1 MTRGLLIAAVLL
13 AIGLSG
19 SGHAQEPGPRP
30 VKLVTLEDEQAAL
43 RREFFG
49 RVVARQTVDLAFQ
62 VSGQIMKLPVIEG
75 ARLEEGEMIAQLD
88 LEPFTLD
95 LRQAEL
101 EQRQA
106 SRELDRQR
114 TLGASTV
121 SQVTID
127 DAETDAEL
135 ATIAVRDAQFALDQ
149 ATLGAPF
156 DALVAN
162 RNVANFTTVSP
173 GTPVVR
179 LHDMSETRIEIEVP
193 EVLFR
198 QAQGD
203 ENLELYAIFPGSDSR
218 YPLQV
223 REFQAETSSIGQ
235 TYTVTLGMEPTEDP
249 SIIPGA
255 SATVIG
261 RRTVEGRSVF
271 VPPPAVVVDPDRS
284 THLLVFEPDDD
295 DIGTLRKVEVGLQ
308 THPDGRLELVEGPD
322 PGTEVVAAGATAL
335 EDGQTVRRFRGFGN

>member
-1 MTRGLLIAAVLL
+1 MMTRWLVLAAALL
-13 AIGLSG
+13 ASG
-19 SGHAQEPGPRP
+19 PAPAQDQAPRP
-30 VKLVTLEDEQAAL
+30 VKLVALVDEQAAL

-62 VSGQIMKLPVIEG
+62 VSGQILKLPVIEG
-75 ARLEEGEMIAQLD
+75 TRLEQGEMIAQLD

-101 EQRQA
+101 EHRQA
-106 SRELDRQR
+106 SRQLERQR

-127 DAETDAEL
+127 DAETAADL
-135 ATIAVRDAQFALDQ
+135 AGIAVRNAEFALEQ
-149 ATLGAPF
+149 ATLRAPF

-162 RNVANFTTVSP
+162 RNVANFTTVSA

-203 ENLELYAIFPGSDSR
+203 EDLELFAVFPGSEDR
-218 YPLQV
+218 YPLGV
-223 REFQAETSSIGQ
+223 REFQAETSAIGQ
-235 TYTVTLGMEPTEDP
+235 TYTVTLGMEPTDDP
-249 SIIPGA
+249 AIIPGA

-284 THLLVFEPDDD
+284 THLMVFEPTGADA
-295 DIGTLRKVEVGLQ
+295 GTLRKAPVELES
-308 THPDGRLELVEGPD
+308 HPDGRLELIEGPG
-322 PGTEVVAAGATAL
+322 PGTEIVAAGAMGL
-335 EDGQTVRRFRGFGN
+335 EDGQAVRRFTGFGN

>member
-1 MTRGLLIAAVLL
+1 MTRGLLIAAMLL
-13 AIGLSG
+13 ALWP
-19 SGHAQEPGPRP
+19 GHLLGQDPGPRP
-30 VKLVTLEDEQAAL
+30 VKLTTLVDEQAAL

-62 VSGQIMKLPVIEG
+62 VSGQILKLPVIEG
-75 ARLEEGEMIAQLD
+75 TRLDQGEMIAELD

-106 SRELDRQR
+106 RRELERQQ
-114 TLGASTV
+114 TLGPSTV

-127 DAETDAEL
+127 DAETAAEL

-149 ATLGAPF
+149 ATLRAPF

-162 RNVANFTTVSP
+162 RNVANFTTVSA

-198 QAQGD
+198 QAQG
-203 ENLELYAIFPGSDSR
+203 EEGLELYAEFPGSDER
-218 YPLQV
+218 YPLHV

-235 TYTVTLGMEPTEDP
+235 TYTVTLGMEPTQDP

-255 SATVIG
+255 SATVVG
-261 RRTVEGRSVF
+261 RRPVEGRSIF

-284 THLLVFEPDDD
+284 THLMAFEPEDGET
-295 DIGTLRKVEVGLQ
+295 GTVRKVPVELK
-308 THPDGRLELVEGPD
+308 THPDGRLELVEGPE
-322 PGTEVVAAGATAL
+322 PGTEVVAAGAMAL
-335 EDGQTVRRFRGFGN
+335 EDGQTVRRFQGFGN